1 MQTARHLKPGL
12 LGPRS
17 ELTRCPLPRR
27 SGVPNPCYSYRMCG
41 PRRSSFATSSGF
53 RSTFCTVSAV
63 LWLSEPRRR
72 LLQLRFVHEPVFTP
86 EIRKKESLLSAF
98 LDVEN
103 VKGLFAEYK
112 AAGVEFVHPLRKEPW
127 GASAFIVLDPDGNWI
142 CFAG

>member
-1 MQTARHLKPGL
+1 
-12 LGPRS
+12 
-17 ELTRCPLPRR
+17 
-27 SGVPNPCYSYRMCG
+27 
-41 PRRSSFATSSGF
+41 
-53 RSTFCTVSAV
+53 
-63 LWLSEPRRR
+63 